1 MKGKD
6 GMSIKV
12 LFYAI
17 LVFFLMV
24 YSMLSF
30 EKKRR
35 EQKVSSYIEVAIKS
49 YPTILHFVD
58 ICHFTI
64 STFAYNAEKGRE

>member
-12 LFYAI
+12 FFSVI

-30 EKKRR
+30 EKK
-35 EQKVSSYIEVAIKS
+35 KGNKKSSPI
-49 YPTILHFVD
+49 
-58 ICHFTI
+58 
-64 STFAYNAEKGRE
+64 

>member
-6 GMSIKV
+6 IMSIKV
-12 LFYAI
+12 FFSAI

-30 EKKRR
+30 EKKRMK
-35 EQKVSSYIEVAIKS
+35 QKVFSYIEVAIKS

-64 STFAYNAEKGRE
+64 STFAFLC